1 MRCSAIRVVLARIGV
16 SGLAM
21 RDSFF
26 QVFHALVQMRIFHA
40 SGLRVLECFLRM
52 LDTGIRM
59 PFLPVRG
66 GSPRMLHG
74 FIDMFVPGERHA
86 AQHGH
91 TDERPDRSQ
100 N

>member
-1 MRCSAIRVVLARIGV
+1 MRCPAIRVVLARIGV

-21 RDSFF
+21 RDRFF
-26 QVFHALVQMRIFHA
+26 QMFHALVQMRIFHTG
-40 SGLRVLECFLRM
+40 SLRMFERLLGM

-59 PFLPVRG
+59 PFLPMRG
-66 GSPRMLHG
+66 GPTRMFNR
-74 FIDMFVPGERHA
+74 FIDMLVPGERHA